1 MMKTDGMTAKKTSEV
16 RELQILWDR
25 VQASKPKTTGNEPE
39 EIVNKD
45 LGYVS
50 QNLVTKMMGNNP
62 KPCRFVYMIAPQN
75 FPFFGKDLCLKLF
88 GTVSPLIRMQNLASK

>member
-1 MMKTDGMTAKKTSEV
+1 MMAKKTSEV

-50 QNLVTKMMGNNP
+50 QIFLPDNGNDP
-62 KPCRFVYMIAPQN
+62 MPCSFVYVIAPYI
-75 FPFFGKDLCLKLF
+75 
-88 GTVSPLIRMQNLASK
+88 SSSK